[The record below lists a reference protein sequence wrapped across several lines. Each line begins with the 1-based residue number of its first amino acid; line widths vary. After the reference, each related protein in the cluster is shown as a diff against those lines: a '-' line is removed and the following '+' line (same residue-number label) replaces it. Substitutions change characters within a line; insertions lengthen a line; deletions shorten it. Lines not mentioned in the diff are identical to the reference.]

1 MLLGDDHKNKR
12 GNQEWERK
20 FVNISMLLK
29 EKSKRRKLSKLYSD
43 QTNANEMLKD
53 ENENLQSQQR
63 ALIRLL

>member
-1 MLLGDDHKNKR
+1 MLLGDHNMSKR

-43 QTNANEMLKD
+43 
-53 ENENLQSQQR
+53 
-63 ALIRLL
+63 